1 MIDIQHPSYA
11 ELHPQHHRSNNADPA
26 DAARDRGNDHG
37 GVDVDQEAEEA
48 AWLESVQAAGLEQ
61 VHLPQEPLSTPIS
74 VLREPA
80 QSGKADLGR

>member
-1 MIDIQHPSYA
+1 MGSD
-11 ELHPQHHRSNNADPA
+11 
-26 DAARDRGNDHG
+26 DATPETGDD

-48 AWLESVQAAGLEQ
+48 AWLQSVQAAGLEQ

-80 QSGKADLGR
+80 HAAKADSAR

>member
-11 ELHPQHHRSNNADPA
+11 ELHPQHLGQHNDAREDAEQGRDDAQA
-26 DAARDRGNDHG
+26 DA
-37 GVDVDQEAEEA
+37 DQDAEEA

-80 QSGKADLGR
+80 QSGKADSGR